1 MPENRFM
8 GPLRHKFNA
17 VRVEVDGAKFQSKKE
32 ARYFSELQFAQKS
45 GQLLFF
51 LRQVPFHLP
60 GGVRYVCDFAEFWKS
75 GEVRFVDVKG
85 FATTGY
91 KSKKKMVEAMYPI
104 KILEV

>member
-1 MPENRFM
+1 MPGTPF
-8 GPLRHKFNA
+8 LRHVKHKFNA
-17 VRVEVDGAKFQSKKE
+17 IRAEVDGEKFQSKKE
-32 ARYFSELQFAQKS
+32 ARYFSQLQLARQS
-45 GQLLFF
+45 GELLFF

-85 FATTGY
+85 FATAVY
-91 KSKKKMVEAMYPI
+91 KSKKKMVEAMYPV